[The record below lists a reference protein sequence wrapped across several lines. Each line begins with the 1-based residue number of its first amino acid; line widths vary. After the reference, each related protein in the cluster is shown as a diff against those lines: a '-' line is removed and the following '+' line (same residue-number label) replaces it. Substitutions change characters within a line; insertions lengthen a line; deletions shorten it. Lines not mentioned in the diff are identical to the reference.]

1 MLKDVIMHIEKSL
14 RKADSFCMKKTA
26 FFTSI
31 NADKTPFVTENSI
44 KTLLFRKKVWRV
56 KLFFITLQA
65 KMKIK

>member
-1 MLKDVIMHIEKSL
+1 MHIEKSL
-14 RKADSFCMKKTA
+14 RKADSFCMKKTH

-31 NADKTPFVTENSI
+31 NADKPPFVTENSI

>member
-1 MLKDVIMHIEKSL
+1 MHIEKSL
-14 RKADSFCMKKTA
+14 RKADSFCMKKNA

-31 NADKTPFVTENSI
+31 NTDKTLFVTENSI